1 MKNATSFKTPGIL
14 TKVLLIGV
22 LLTGCDKAS
31 EVASA
36 PDGVAQAPSAHV
48 PSAHKE
54 NVELMHVHGLVY
66 SPDGKKLLIPSHHG
80 LAVFDGLTWAKAA
93 GPQHDYMGFSA
104 TKDAIYS
111 SGHPA
116 PDSGLVNPFGVIKST
131 DGGQTWQKL
140 GMEGESDF
148 HLLATGYE
156 SNAVYVVNYQPNSKM
171 KQPGIYYTVNDGF
184 SWERASAQGINAEP
198 ASLAVHPSDPK
209 TIAVAT
215 ENGLYFSQ
223 NAGNS
228 FRRIG
233 EGRISAVFFDLDGKH
248 LWFSKANTQSGL
260 VRLDWL
266 AKETSAVALPT
277 MNDDAVAYI
286 AQNPVRRNEIVVA
299 TFRRSVYLSQDEG
312 KTWQR
317 IAEAGKTH

>member
-1 MKNATSFKTPGIL
+1 MKNASSFKTPGFL

-22 LLTGCDKAS
+22 LLTGCDKTS

-36 PDGVAQAPSAHV
+36 PEPA
-48 PSAHKE
+48 AHKE
-54 NVELMHVHGLVY
+54 KVELMHVHGLVY

-80 LAVFDGLTWAKAA
+80 LAAFDGSTWIKAA

-116 PDSGLVNPFGVIKST
+116 PDSGQVNPFGVIKST

-148 HLLATGYE
+148 HLLATGYGT
-156 SNAVYVVNYQPNSKM
+156 NAVYVVNHQPNSKM
-171 KQPGIYYTVNDGF
+171 KQPGIYYTLNDGF
-184 SWERASAQGINAEP
+184 AWQRASAQGLNAEP

-223 NAGNS
+223 SAGNS
-228 FRRIG
+228 FQRIG
-233 EGRISAVFFDLDGKH
+233 EGTISAVFFELGGTH
-248 LWFSKANTQSGL
+248 LWFSRANAHPSL
-260 VRLDWL
+260 VRFDWL
-266 AKETSAVALPT
+266 AKETSEVALPE
-277 MNDDAVAYI
+277 MNNDAVAYI
-286 AQNPVRRNEIVVA
+286 AQNPARRNEFAVA
-299 TFRRSVYLSQDEG
+299 TFRRSVYVSQDEG